1 VILKCD
7 SLSNGNIAEVDWK
20 TSNDNILKRYSYS
33 YDSSNRLNYGHYSEP
48 MSTVPTENHFGESLE
63 YDLNGNITRLYRN
76 TKNTANGMAMQIDNL
91 TYKYF
96 GNQLRSVKDE
106 SQNNSGYPYFT
117 TPNPMEYDNNGNIK
131 FHKDKMINKIVY
143 NYLNLPSS
151 INMLQRKGLGS
162 FQGNMITHKYRSDG
176 VKLEKTVNFLNP
188 YTADLTNV
196 EYLDG
201 FQYERKYNKSN
212 TAQQGSDSGYVL
224 QFVPNSEGYF
234 DFVKN
239 KYIYNYTDHLGNVR
253 MNYLNNGSGI
263 EVLDESNYYPFGLM
277 HIRSSF
283 SSGMLSYTYRYN
295 GKELQRETG
304 QYDYGARFYMPDIGR
319 WGVLDNYSE
328 NYFPISPY
336 SYVANNP
343 AKFIDINGEWIYIND
358 QNGTQYRYHNGATQH
373 QVDGKW
379 TNVDANTQLSD
390 YVVQTVAGLNHLDKN
405 TSIGNTMIG
414 YFDQAQ
420 GKDGKVR
427 DIYFNSTSGGSQI
440 KYGISNIIE
449 LNTSSAKGVMTA
461 AGNDSK
467 YSPLYTTI
475 AHEMGH
481 IYENYALGVTSQA
494 DTRFGPNST
503 TAEIYGTHVENIV
516 RAESGL
522 PLRTHYGK
530 IIDGAGKVLPSKTS
544 RLIDDAGS
552 SIYYNSNGGQ
562 ISPTPS
568 VQNVLNVNSTILQNR
583 YNYNGAAAYY
593 HLQKFKNRP
602 R

>member
-176 VKLEKTVNFLNP
+176 VKLEKTVNFVNP

-304 QYDYGARFYMPDIGR
+304 QYDYGARMYMPDIGR
-319 WGVLDNYSE
+319 WGVIDPKAELSQRWSAYT
-328 NYFPISPY
+328 YAY
-336 SYVANNP
+336 NNP
-343 AKFIDINGEWIYIND
+343 IRYVDPDGMFAVAPIDYIDDKGKKIGTDGTDIKGTIIITNRSD
-358 QNGTQYRYHNGATQH
+358 QNAIKSAEKKGEHIST
-373 QVDGKW
+373 D
-379 TNVDANTQLSD
+379 QLSTLNSNMFVPFD
-390 YVVQTVAGLNHLDKN
+390 NELSETMNVIERESANGGLSEEASSIGSTGAILRSPTGLAPTISADGSTATASTKIQFNGILQGTPI
-405 TSIGNTMIG
+405 TSIHSH
-414 YFDQAQ
+414 
-420 GKDGKVR
+420 
-427 DIYFNSTSGGSQI
+427 STSIIEGKGGTIYPLNALTPTPGVDDRAFSNYHTNI
-440 KYGISNIIE
+440 ITGRLEVGNSSNI
-449 LNTSSAKGVMTA
+449 
-461 AGNDSK
+461 
-467 YSPLYTTI
+467 
-475 AHEMGH
+475 
-481 IYENYALGVTSQA
+481 
-494 DTRFGPNST
+494 TR
-503 TAEIYGTHVENIV
+503 
-516 RAESGL
+516 SG
-522 PLRTHYGK
+522 
-530 IIDGAGKVLPSKTS
+530 DGSYK
-544 RLIDDAGS
+544 D
-552 SIYYNSNGGQ
+552 
-562 ISPTPS
+562 
-568 VQNVLNVNSTILQNR
+568 NR
-583 YNYNGAAAYY
+583 PVGAAVYNRDGS
-593 HLQKFKNRP
+593 LRMTLTVPVIKNILNRNAK
-602 R
+602 